1 MASGE
6 TLSTT
11 RGRNKTRGTSR
22 GRNQT
27 RDWRESKQTLN
38 QLCPTEI
45 AYWTKIMSLSQ
56 PGPHI

>member
-27 RDWRESKQTLN
+27 RDWRESKQTL
-38 QLCPTEI
+38 
-45 AYWTKIMSLSQ
+45 
-56 PGPHI
+56 